1 MGPAGISAGSDQ
13 AQGQECQLLYRN
25 VTANIQMTAEFESK
39 LRRYMAA
46 RGIRTKSEAIRQTVE
61 EGLARIPEPV
71 VMNWA
76 GLRGKGLGTLQP
88 QVTDNDQLWEST

>member
-1 MGPAGISAGSDQ
+1 MVK
-13 AQGQECQLLYRN
+13 Y
-25 VTANIQMTAEFESK
+25 TAEFESK

-46 RGIRTKSEAIRQTVE
+46 RGIRTKSEAIHQAVE

-76 GLRGKGLGTLQP
+76 DYAGKG
-88 QVTDNDQLWEST
+88 